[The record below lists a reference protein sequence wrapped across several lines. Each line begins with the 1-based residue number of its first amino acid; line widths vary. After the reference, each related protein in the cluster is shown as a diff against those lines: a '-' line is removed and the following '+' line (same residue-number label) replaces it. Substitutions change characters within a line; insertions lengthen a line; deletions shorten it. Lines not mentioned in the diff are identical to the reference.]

1 MAPLGDFMGKYK
13 VIVVGT
19 DGSDTSLR
27 AVDRAAEIAA
37 DSGAKLVVASAF
49 LGEQRGGTDPD
60 QLRDDQYRTE
70 GNAPV
75 YDMLR
80 RAASRA
86 RDAGATDVEERAVEG
101 AAVDALLELAD
112 EIAADLIVVGS
123 VGTNSIVGKVLG
135 SVPKAISNRAK
146 TKVEVVK
153 TED

>member
-1 MAPLGDFMGKYK
+1 VGNYK

-27 AVDRAAEIAA
+27 AVDRAAAIAA

-60 QLRDDQYRTE
+60 QLHDDQYRTQ

-101 AAVDALLELAD
+101 APVDALLQLAD

-123 VGTNSIVGKVLG
+123 VGTNSIVGTVLG
-135 SVPKAISNRAK
+135 SVPKAVSNRAK
-146 TKVEVVK
+146 TKVEVVN